1 MSEEEQI
8 TLSLGQLFASSN
20 KKRREYRCRFVKAG
34 RIRRAGNSPSNI
46 VIEAAALQ
54 AAVMEA
60 KFDARA
66 VFIDHAGLWEGPSL
80 RNLAGVTGQVEYD
93 EKDQA
98 VYGVIKLYNE
108 QSRIAGLLDELLAE
122 GQAAPDIGLSIVF
135 WPVWGSPPAPP
146 QGPGLSALEKGGE
159 KDRTITGIK
168 HVESVDLVFEP
179 AAEGRIIQAL
189 SLHPAGEGIGT
200 YQVGGNAMPEA
211 QQEQTTPT
219 PTTPCNEE
227 WDQAV
232 RKAAASSIIAASGL
246 PAASRERLSAI
257 DYASPDQVE
266 DAITQERAYL
276 AALVQDKVVDIG
288 GMAPR
293 GSSIQAG
300 MTGID
305 RVRLAAEALLA
316 GTKPQGD
323 VPPVSGI
330 RELYILLSGDYE
342 MTGIFHQERVYLA
355 NVNSST
361 MAGMVA
367 NALNK
372 AVVNLFQE
380 YPRWWEPISQVMD
393 FSSLQQVKWIT
404 LGGVGEL
411 PTVAEGAAYTE
422 MTWDDQTETASFVKK
437 GGYLGITLEA
447 IDKDDTRKLQAAP
460 RALAQ
465 AAWLTLSKAVSYI
478 FTQEN
483 GTGPLVSDS
492 TRLFTVGHGNLG
504 TTALS
509 LTTWAA
515 ARTAMRKMTEVNS
528 AERLGAITAPKYLLV
543 PPDLEITGLQILAS
557 QMDYTYA
564 LANAPAGPE
573 NAFADGDAHNARL
586 NYARKRVIV
595 VDLWT
600 DTNNWAAVADPN
612 LYPTIGLGFRYGR
625 TPEIF
630 SVASPTA
637 GLMFSNDTLPV
648 KVRYFFAV
656 GPMDYRGIYKA
667 NV

>member
-1 MSEEEQI
+1 MPES
-8 TLSLGQLFASSN
+8 
-20 KKRREYRCRFVKAG
+20 
-34 RIRRAGNSPSNI
+34 
-46 VIEAAALQ
+46 
-54 AAVMEA
+54 
-60 KFDARA
+60 
-66 VFIDHAGLWEGPSL
+66 
-80 RNLAGVTGQVEYD
+80 
-93 EKDQA
+93 
-98 VYGVIKLYNE
+98 
-108 QSRIAGLLDELLAE
+108 
-122 GQAAPDIGLSIVF
+122 
-135 WPVWGSPPAPP
+135 
-146 QGPGLSALEKGGE
+146 
-159 KDRTITGIK
+159 
-168 HVESVDLVFEP
+168 ESVV
-179 AAEGRIIQAL
+179 
-189 SLHPAGEGIGT
+189 S
-200 YQVGGNAMPEA
+200 
-211 QQEQTTPT
+211 TP
-219 PTTPCNEE
+219 PVPHNEE

-257 DYASPDQVE
+257 DYLHPTRLKRRLPRS
-266 DAITQERAYL
+266 
-276 AALVQDKVVDIG
+276 ALTWLRWCRIRLSISA

-300 MTGID
+300 MTGVD

-330 RELYILLSGDYE
+330 RELYILLWGDYE
-342 MTGIFHQERVYLA
+342 MTGIFHQDRVYLA

-478 FTQEN
+478 FTQET

-573 NAFADGDAHNARL
+573 NVFADGDAHNARL
-586 NYARKRVIV
+586 NYRAQAR
-595 VDLWT
+595 D
-600 DTNNWAAVADPN
+600 
-612 LYPTIGLGFRYGR
+612 
-625 TPEIF
+625 
-630 SVASPTA
+630 
-637 GLMFSNDTLPV
+637 
-648 KVRYFFAV
+648 
-656 GPMDYRGIYKA
+656 RG
-667 NV
+667 

>member
-1 MSEEEQI
+1 MEENEQI
-8 TLSLGQLFASSN
+8 TLSLGQLFASKN

-46 VIEAAALQ
+46 IIEASALQ

-108 QSRIAGLLDELLAE
+108 ASRIAGLLDELLAE
-122 GQAAPDIGLSIVF
+122 GQGAPDIGLSIVF
-135 WPVWGSPPAPP
+135 WPVWTFAEGD
-146 QGPGLSALEKGGE
+146 

-189 SLHPAGEGIGT
+189 SLHPQSAGTSPQGEGISNIPT
-200 YQVGGNAMPEA
+200 GGNEMALPA
-211 QQEQTTPT
+211 TNVTPPQTNTPVNAPAT
-219 PTTPCNEE
+219 GHEE

-257 DYASPDQVE
+257 DYATPDQVE
-266 DAITQERAYL
+266 EAITKERAYL

-300 MTGID
+300 MTGVD

-342 MTGIFHQERVYLA
+342 MTGIFHQDRVYLA

-437 GGYLGITLEA
+437 GG
-447 IDKDDTRKLQAAP
+447 
-460 RALAQ
+460 
-465 AAWLTLSKAVSYI
+465 
-478 FTQEN
+478 
-483 GTGPLVSDS
+483 
-492 TRLFTVGHGNLG
+492 
-504 TTALS
+504 
-509 LTTWAA
+509 
-515 ARTAMRKMTEVNS
+515 
-528 AERLGAITAPKYLLV
+528 
-543 PPDLEITGLQILAS
+543 
-557 QMDYTYA
+557 
-564 LANAPAGPE
+564 
-573 NAFADGDAHNARL
+573 
-586 NYARKRVIV
+586 
-595 VDLWT
+595 
-600 DTNNWAAVADPN
+600 
-612 LYPTIGLGFRYGR
+612 
-625 TPEIF
+625 
-630 SVASPTA
+630 
-637 GLMFSNDTLPV
+637 
-648 KVRYFFAV
+648 
-656 GPMDYRGIYKA
+656 
-667 NV
+667 

>member
-1 MSEEEQI
+1 MGIPQ
-8 TLSLGQLFASSN
+8 
-20 KKRREYRCRFVKAG
+20 
-34 RIRRAGNSPSNI
+34 
-46 VIEAAALQ
+46 
-54 AAVMEA
+54 
-60 KFDARA
+60 
-66 VFIDHAGLWEGPSL
+66 
-80 RNLAGVTGQVEYD
+80 
-93 EKDQA
+93 
-98 VYGVIKLYNE
+98 
-108 QSRIAGLLDELLAE
+108 
-122 GQAAPDIGLSIVF
+122 
-135 WPVWGSPPAPP
+135 PPE
-146 QGPGLSALEKGGE
+146 GPGLSALEKGGE

-189 SLHPAGEGIGT
+189 SLHSQGEGIST
-200 YQVGGNAMPEA
+200 NLVGGKEMPEV
-211 QQEQTTPT
+211 QQVQTEPT
-219 PTTPCNEE
+219 PTTPRNEE

-257 DYASPDQVE
+257 DCATPDQVE
-266 DAITQERAYL
+266 DAITKERAYL

-342 MTGIFHQERVYLA
+342 MTGMFHGDRVYLA

-372 AVVNLFQE
+372 TVVNLFQE

-422 MTWDDQTETASFVKK
+422 MTWDDQTETATFVKK

-478 FTQEN
+478 FTQES
-483 GTGPLVSDS
+483 GTGPLVSDN

-509 LTTWAA
+509 MTTWAA

-557 QMDYTYA
+557 
-564 LANAPAGPE
+564 
-573 NAFADGDAHNARL
+573 ADGLHLCAGECSMLDR
-586 NYARKRVIV
+586 
-595 VDLWT
+595 
-600 DTNNWAAVADPN
+600 
-612 LYPTIGLGFRYGR
+612 R
-625 TPEIF
+625 TSSQMATRTMP
-630 SVASPTA
+630 
-637 GLMFSNDTLPV
+637 G
-648 KVRYFFAV
+648 
-656 GPMDYRGIYKA
+656 
-667 NV
+667 

>member
-1 MSEEEQI
+1 MDNNLSNTLKTGGEQEQI
-8 TLSLGQLFASSN
+8 TLSLGQVFAS
-20 KKRREYRCRFVKAG
+20 KHTKRREYRCRFVKAG
-34 RIRRAGNSPSNI
+34 RIRRAGNSPGNI
-46 VIEAAALQ
+46 VIEASALQ

-93 EKDQA
+93 EKDQS

-108 QSRIAGLLDELLAE
+108 ASRIAGLLDELLAE
-122 GQAAPDIGLSIVF
+122 GQGAPDIGLSIVF
-135 WPVWGSPPAPP
+135 WPVWKIT
-146 QGPGLSALEKGGE
+146 EGE
-159 KDRTITGIK
+159 QDRVIQGIK

-179 AAEGRIIQAL
+179 AAEGCIIQAL
-189 SLHPAGEGIGT
+189 SLHPQGEGIGNNL
-200 YQVGGNAMPEA
+200 VGGKEMPEV
-211 QQEQTTPT
+211 QQVQSEPT
-219 PTTPCNEE
+219 PTTPRNEE

-257 DYASPDQVE
+257 EYATPDQVE
-266 DAITQERAYL
+266 EAITKERAYL

-300 MTGID
+300 MTGVD

-342 MTGIFHQERVYLA
+342 MTGIFHQDRVYLA

-478 FTQEN
+478 FTQES
-483 GTGPLVSDS
+483 GTGPLVSGLLPGS
-492 TRLFTVGHGNLG
+492 
-504 TTALS
+504 S
-509 LTTWAA
+509 LWGMATWA
-515 ARTAMRKMTEVNS
+515 RLRS
-528 AERLGAITAPKYLLV
+528 A
-543 PPDLEITGLQILAS
+543 
-557 QMDYTYA
+557 
-564 LANAPAGPE
+564 
-573 NAFADGDAHNARL
+573 
-586 NYARKRVIV
+586 
-595 VDLWT
+595 
-600 DTNNWAAVADPN
+600 
-612 LYPTIGLGFRYGR
+612 
-625 TPEIF
+625 
-630 SVASPTA
+630 
-637 GLMFSNDTLPV
+637 
-648 KVRYFFAV
+648 
-656 GPMDYRGIYKA
+656 
-667 NV
+667 